1 MHLTL
6 WLLIVSYGIFHAH
19 ESGKRRTGMGRMTT
33 GGGQGEDG
41 INRKE
46 GWDKQEGR
54 VM

>member
-1 MHLTL
+1 MQLTL
-6 WLLIVSYGIFHAH
+6 WFLIVSYGIFHTH
-19 ESGKRRTGMGRMTT
+19 ESGKGVRGMGRMTT

-54 VM
+54 LM